1 MIGSKKNSSF
11 SGWFFLFF
19 FFLTMV
25 LLSPKPVNTPRK
37 LLVCSSVWK
46 DGSRMVLTG
55 QQREC
60 SAWQRLQTTPS
71 EVSDP
76 PASPVYK
83 VNQMLWL
90 EHSHLFP
97 SASEVG
103 RPSVVLS
110 PGEELASHKR
120 ISLKTA
126 TKGKKKRRGYPWFQ
140 QFSPPATPPQELK
153 NEDLILWH

>member
-1 MIGSKKNSSF
+1 
-11 SGWFFLFF
+11 
-19 FFLTMV
+19 MV

-76 PASPVYK
+76 PASPAYK

-140 QFSPPATPPQELK
+140 QFSPPQQPHHRNLK
-153 NEDLILWH
+153 MKIWYSDINSSSLQTGSW